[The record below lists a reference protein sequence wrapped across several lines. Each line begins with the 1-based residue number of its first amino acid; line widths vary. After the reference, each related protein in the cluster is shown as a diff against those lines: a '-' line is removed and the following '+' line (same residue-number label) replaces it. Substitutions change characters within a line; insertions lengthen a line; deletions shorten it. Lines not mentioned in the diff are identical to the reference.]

1 MEIVNKDGIE
11 YTAEKIAELES
22 KAKLA
27 EQLAAEKAKAEDAL
41 NGVVEELKEL
51 RVKNREQKPQEN
63 NNVDNEA
70 KTREL
75 LLNILNEERS
85 KQSEMNRTEFEER
98 FKSSNPEFQPANDIG
113 GIKWNAFKQT
123 LNRFNLSNVS
133 GSDLEKTY
141 KDALRLMRDTN
152 DDSKNNANSFSPASR
167 GTNQRQV
174 TDNDLLQEEIDLMNS
189 VGWTKEKYLKLKA
202 SQPDYVRS
210 LL

>member
-1 MEIVNKDGIE
+1 MEIVNKDSIE

-27 EQLAAEKAKAEDAL
+27 AQLAAEKAKAEDAL

-75 LLNILNEERS
+75 LLNILNEGRS